1 MYGEEQISFLRTKNY
16 LVEGETLEDRIE
28 SIVNVVR
35 KHEYKYSE
43 GLANRIKSMIEN
55 QILSLSTPQWANMGR
70 ESEGKTTPL
79 PVSCNIIS
87 YPDSIAGIYYSH
99 GESAMLSK
107 LGAGVGASFLNVS
120 DKHTELEEGFY
131 SNPKLDWIEDFV
143 GTTQKVSQGS
153 KRRGYG
159 VPFISIDDPEF
170 YDMMKRIDK
179 TNPDKHDPL
188 VENNV
193 GIVLPVGF
201 VERVKSGDK

>member
-1 MYGEEQISFLRTKNY
+1 
-16 LVEGETLEDRIE
+16 
-28 SIVNVVR
+28 
-35 KHEYKYSE
+35 
-43 GLANRIKSMIEN
+43 MIEN

-99 GESAMLSK
+99 GEAGMLSK

-143 GTTQKVSQGS
+143 GTTQKVSQGCYDEETEVLTNKGWKYFREVMLNRDLKVAQVLDNEVVEFVKPTAYFEYSVKENLILFKDS
-153 KRRGYG
+153 KNINLLVTKNHNMVYKQ
-159 VPFISIDDPEF
+159 E
-170 YDMMKRIDK
+170 KK
-179 TNPDKHDPL
+179 TIKDGKYL
-188 VENNV
+188 RE
-193 GIVLPVGF
+193 
-201 VERVKSGDK
+201 VKYK